1 MRIGIVRNDI
11 VHGLHLDDFLPSNQ
25 YPYASQVAGQ
35 SRKITK
41 ISFGELNSS
50 ILKAVDDAITIHP
63 IILTLMGSDGAL
75 SVDTSTNN
83 VLRIRD
89 NYFSAF
95 TVITVTA
102 SATTT
107 KTLIVLDL
115 NTAFIA
121 NNLSLR
127 AVVVGTNKIQI
138 QSESP
143 NTGAKSYFEI
153 DTIANGSTLNTA
165 VGFVDGA
172 ILSGVPAGSIAMSIT
187 GNLYPTSTTINVSQA
202 AIIVS
207 DLSYLSPSEKVSLTS
222 LVADLV
228 STKFVE
234 TGDALLSFKTGKL
247 SKMRSTT
254 FKPGGN
260 RVGLPAGTAVA
271 VVEDDGLTQFV

>member
-41 ISFGELNSS
+41 MSPNKLNNS
-50 ILKAVDDAITIHP
+50 ILKAVGDIITTHP
-63 IILTLMGSDGAL
+63 IILTLVGSDGAL

-89 NYFSAF
+89 SYLSAF
-95 TVITVTA
+95 TIITVTINTVTA
-102 SATTT
+102 
-107 KTLIVLDL
+107 KTLIALDL

-143 NTGAKSYFEI
+143 NTGAKSYLEI
-153 DTIANGSTLNTA
+153 DTIANGSTLNIA
-165 VGFVDGA
+165 VGFIDGVVLTGA
-172 ILSGVPAGSIAMSIT
+172 PAGLITMKIAS
-187 GNLYPTSTTINVSQA
+187 NLYPTSTTINVSQTA
-202 AIIVS
+202 VIVP
-207 DLSYLSPSEKVSLTS
+207 DLSYLSTSEKVSLTS

-228 STKFVE
+228 STRFTE

-247 SKMRSTT
+247 SKMRSAA
-254 FKPGGN
+254 FRPGGS

-271 VVEDDGLTQFV
+271 VVEDDGSTQFV